1 MKMVGVSIVRSD
13 GYAYQIGLKPHDL
26 IYRINGAAVVAPEAV
41 TEAIALGPS
50 EFTIIRDDEI
60 LQFHIDSPSLGVV
73 LNEIEFDEQRWL
85 ERQAISAV
93 CLTTAQNFSEK
104 RVVRTLDVVGAQ
116 CIYGVNA
123 FADLA
128 AGVREFVGG
137 RSQGLQKKIAEARR
151 DVCRELRIEAHMLGA
166 NGVIAVAFEHTEIG
180 DKGGYMLMVT
190 GTGTAVVVE

>member
-1 MKMVGVSIVRSD
+1 MKIVSVSIVRGD
-13 GYAYQIGLKPHDL
+13 GYAHQMGLKPHDL
-26 IYRINGAAVVAPEAV
+26 IYRINGAAVETPQAV
-41 TEAIALGPS
+41 TDSIALGPS

-60 LQFHIDSPSLGVV
+60 LQFNIDSSSLGVV

-93 CLTTAQNFSEK
+93 CLTTAQNFSDK
-104 RVVRTLDVVGAQ
+104 RIVRTLDVVGAQ

-128 AGVREFVGG
+128 AAVREFVGG
-137 RSQGLQKKIAEARR
+137 RSQGLQKKVAEARR
-151 DVCRELRIEAHMLGA
+151 EVCRELRIEAHMLGA
-166 NGVIAVAFEHTEIG
+166 NAVIAVAFEHTEIG